1 MYMLDFA
8 QQMKEELLQIRRA
21 LHKCPEVGDALPQ
34 TKALVMERLTAYG
47 YTPAELCQSGIV
59 AVLEGAKPGKTLM
72 LRADMDALK
81 ISEETHLP
89 FAATN
94 GCMHACGHDMH
105 TAMLLGAAKLLM
117 QFRSEL
123 SGAVKFVFQPNEEG
137 FAGAKAMQKAGVLEN
152 PPVDAGLALHIASG
166 TPSGTIVCG
175 KGVFMAGCTFFR
187 IRVTGTGCHG
197 AMPDTG
203 VDPVNIA
210 AHIHLSLQELIAR
223 EISPLTAATV
233 TVGRFTAGEVP
244 NVIPEDVIMEGSIR
258 ALDQKVAAYLYERIV
273 QIADSTARLFRGQAT
288 VEKLASV
295 PPLKNDEVLTERL
308 EKSLRQ
314 ILPAEQVVSLRQGGM
329 GSEDF
334 AVFTHQIPCAYLLIG
349 AGTAQENA
357 AFGKPMHNA
366 GVVFSE
372 DILPLGSAIF
382 AHCALH
388 WQ

>member
-1 MYMLDFA
+1 MLDFA
-8 QQMKEELLQIRRA
+8 QQIKDELIQIRRT
-21 LHKCPEVGDALPQ
+21 LHRCPEVGDTLPQ
-34 TKALVMERLTAYG
+34 TKAFVMETLTAYG

-81 ISEETHLP
+81 IPEETHLP

-166 TPSGTIVCG
+166 TPSGTIVSG

-233 TVGRFTAGEVP
+233 TVGRFTAGEAP
-244 NVIPEDVIMEGSIR
+244 NVIPEEVIMEGSIR

-372 DILPLGSAIF
+372 DILPLGSAVF